1 MFRKEFKHYNLFDQ
15 LNVKTGEIVNNSD
28 AQLELLKE
36 SRQARI
42 SPDKIQ
48 AFLKMYSEY
57 VNNTYKK

>member
-1 MFRKEFKHYNLFDQ
+1 MFRKDFKHYNLFDQ

-36 SRQARI
+36 SRQAGV

-48 AFLKMYSEY
+48 AFLKMYAEY
-57 VNNTYKK
+57 FNAKFKK